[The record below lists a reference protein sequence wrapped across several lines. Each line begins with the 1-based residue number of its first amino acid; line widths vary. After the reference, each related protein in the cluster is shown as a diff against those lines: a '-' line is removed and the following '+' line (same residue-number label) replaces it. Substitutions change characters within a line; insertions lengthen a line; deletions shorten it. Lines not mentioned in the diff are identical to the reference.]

1 MYESPGL
8 GTRLKVIAATSVNV
22 LEITGIVIGVFDV
35 FGQILVL
42 PMERAIGFPG
52 ITSRVA
58 SDEIAGDPQFAVTIH
73 RNLFECKAVVAVLI
87 RRVLEFDPL
96 NNTLLLILI

>member
-1 MYESPGL
+1 M
-8 GTRLKVIAATSVNV
+8 VNEF
-22 LEITGIVIGVFDV
+22 EITGIVIGVFDV

-42 PMERAIGFPG
+42 PMESAIGFPG
-52 ITSRVA
+52 ITLRVA

-73 RNLFECKAVVAVLI
+73 RNLFECKDVVAVLT

-96 NNTLLLILI
+96 NNALLLILM